1 MSGGAWAC
9 AHASTGS
16 RLRRIFDSTNGP
28 RPLGMDSGSEA
39 GMTEREGQDEGVL
52 GVGGIE
58 GCTSG
63 RDIRLSNCV
72 GGGVL
77 GRCGWGDSRRLRL

>member
-52 GVGGIE
+52 GVGA
-58 GCTSG
+58 
-63 RDIRLSNCV
+63 
-72 GGGVL
+72 
-77 GRCGWGDSRRLRL
+77 